1 MISCD
6 QLFKIPPIPFIP
18 RSRDQTDKI
27 LKKIIEGNNITIPI
41 VWVKNSLYILGI
53 NKVHLLVKK
62 DQLVANVGGGYEK
75 FETYI

>member
-1 MISCD
+1 
-6 QLFKIPPIPFIP
+6 
-18 RSRDQTDKI
+18 
-27 LKKIIEGNNITIPI
+27 LKKIIDENNITIPV

-62 DQLVANVGGGYEK
+62 DHLIANVGGGYEK